1 MAPLQGSV
9 RTSVRRQRPLMGKS
23 RMHSEVLK
31 YEANGLNLESVLYYD
46 ETKTGKRPAVLVFP
60 EGFGLSEHSKEK
72 AQRLAELGYV
82 TLANDLY
89 GEGKNVNTL
98 DEVMAFVGPL
108 VKDPRRIRAY
118 AEAGL
123 KALLARPE
131 VDSSRIAAIGYCVGG
146 TVALEL
152 ARGGADVK
160 GVAGFHSGL
169 GTERPGD
176 AKDIKGKVL
185 VCIGADDPMNGPDL
199 RQTFNE
205 EMTAGKVDWQMHL
218 YGGVVHS
225 FTNKEAATRGHPD
238 VMRYSAS
245 ADRRSFQS
253 LVNFLEEI
261 FA

>member
-1 MAPLQGSV
+1 
-9 RTSVRRQRPLMGKS
+9 
-23 RMHSEVLK
+23 MHSEILR
-31 YEANGLNLESVLYYD
+31 YEANGLSMESVLYFD
-46 ETKTGKRPAVLVFP
+46 ETKTGQRPAVLVFP
-60 EGFGLSEHSKEK
+60 EAYGLSSHAKEK

-82 TLANDLY
+82 TLASDLY
-89 GEGKNVNTL
+89 GEGKNASTL
-98 DEVMAFVGPL
+98 DEALAFVGPML
-108 VKDPRRIRAY
+108 KDPLISRAY
-118 AEAGL
+118 AESGR
-123 KALLARPE
+123 KALIARPE
-131 VDSSRIAAIGYCVGG
+131 VDASRIAAIGYCSGG

-152 ARGGADVK
+152 ARGGTDVK

-225 FTNKEAATRGHPD
+225 FTNKEAERRGHPD

-245 ADRRSFQS
+245 ADRRSFTA

>member
-1 MAPLQGSV
+1 
-9 RTSVRRQRPLMGKS
+9 
-23 RMHSEVLK
+23 MHSEVLK
-31 YEANGLNLESVLYYD
+31 YEANGLNLESVLYFD

-60 EGFGLSEHSKEK
+60 EGFGLSQHTKDK

-82 TLANDLY
+82 TLANDLF
-89 GEGKNVNTL
+89 GDSKTVETL

-108 VKDPRRIRAY
+108 VKDTSKIRGY

-131 VDSSRIAAIGYCVGG
+131 VDPSRIAAIGYCVGG

-152 ARGGADVK
+152 ARAGADVK

-185 VCIGADDPMNGPDL
+185 VCIGADDPMIGPDV
-199 RQTFNE
+199 RQAFSD
-205 EMTAGKVDWQMHL
+205 EMTAGKVDWQLHL
-218 YGGVVHS
+218 YGGVVHG
-225 FTNKEAATRGHPD
+225 FTNKQADSRGQPD
-238 VMRYSAS
+238 ALRYSAS

-253 LVNFLEEI
+253 LVDFLEEV
-261 FA
+261 FT

>member
-1 MAPLQGSV
+1 
-9 RTSVRRQRPLMGKS
+9 
-23 RMHSEVLK
+23 MHSEVLK
-31 YEANGLNLESVLYYD
+31 YKANGLSMESVLYFD
-46 ETKTGKRPAVLVFP
+46 KTKTGKRPAVLVFP
-60 EGFGLSEHSKEK
+60 EAYGLSAHAKEK

-82 TLANDLY
+82 TLASDLY
-89 GEGKNVNTL
+89 GEGKNASTL
-98 DEVMAFVGPL
+98 DEAMAFVGPML
-108 VKDPRRIRAY
+108 KDPLISRAY
-118 AEAGL
+118 AEAGR
-123 KALLARPE
+123 KALIARPE
-131 VDSSRIAAIGYCVGG
+131 VDASRIAAIGYCSGG

-169 GTERPGD
+169 GTERPRD

-185 VCIGADDPMNGPDL
+185 VCIGADDPMNGPAL

-245 ADRRSFQS
+245 ADKRSFQA
-253 LVNFLEEI
+253 LVNFLEEV